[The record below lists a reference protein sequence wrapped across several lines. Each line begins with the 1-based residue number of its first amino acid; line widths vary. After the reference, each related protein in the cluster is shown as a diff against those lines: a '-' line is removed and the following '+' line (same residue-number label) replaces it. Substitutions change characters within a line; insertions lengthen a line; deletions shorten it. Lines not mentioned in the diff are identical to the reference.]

1 MYYSSVRVYGLIM
14 RGTLGDCPHRNA
26 AEKKIITNTPS
37 PQIETKMYNIVPRH
51 FEEQLHIIHILTRC
65 FYTSQKSKARHLFF
79 KFKPL

>member
-1 MYYSSVRVYGLIM
+1 MYYSSVRAYVLII
-14 RGTLGDCPHRNA
+14 RGRLGDCPHHNA
-26 AEKKIITNTPS
+26 AEKKKTNTPS
-37 PQIETKMYNIVPRH
+37 PQIETKMYNIAPRH